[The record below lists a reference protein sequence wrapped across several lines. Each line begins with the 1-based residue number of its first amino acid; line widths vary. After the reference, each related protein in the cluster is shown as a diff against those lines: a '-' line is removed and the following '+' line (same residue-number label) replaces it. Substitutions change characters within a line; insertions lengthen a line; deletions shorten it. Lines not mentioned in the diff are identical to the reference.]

1 MIQSKDRITRA
12 NAMDII
18 RRFAK
23 EYRKTLGKVPAEII
37 IVGGAS
43 IMLNYKFRD
52 ATQDFDVIL
61 RASSG
66 IKDVIT
72 RFADDNNLPGDWMN
86 TDFVKTASYSDALPE
101 VSRHYCWLNNETL
114 EIRTVSGIYLIA
126 MKMIA
131 HRDYRNDI
139 SDAIGILI
147 EEAEAGNIFSYADIE
162 AAYYKLY
169 HEAPPAKMQ
178 ELFRSICTKR
188 IKELKELYDSQK
200 TAETAVGNQLI
211 TYIEDGVNIH
221 AENVTNVV
229 ARIREKMA
237 HSTREPKE
245 EI

>member
-1 MIQSKDRITRA
+1 MMHSKEKISRA

-23 EYRKTLGKVPAEII
+23 EYRKTLGKAPGEII
-37 IVGGAS
+37 IVGGGS

-61 RASSG
+61 RAASG

-72 RFADDNNLPGDWMN
+72 RFADENNLPRDWMN
-86 TDFVKTASYSDALPE
+86 TDFVKTASYSDALIE
-101 VSRHYCWLNNETL
+101 VSRHYCWLNNQTL

-147 EEAEAGNIFSYADIE
+147 EEAEAGNSFSYADIE
-162 AAYYKLY
+162 AAYHKLY
-169 HEAPPAKMQ
+169 HEAPALKIQ
-178 ELFRSICTKR
+178 EQFREICVKSID
-188 IKELKELYDSQK
+188 ELKSLYDSQRN
-200 TAETAVGNQLI
+200 TEASVGDQLI
-211 TYIEDGVNIH
+211 TYIEDGVNINTK
-221 AENVTNVV
+221 NVTDVA
-229 ARIREKMA
+229 ARIREKM
-237 HSTREPKE
+237 SKNQ
-245 EI
+245 

>member
-1 MIQSKDRITRA
+1 MMPSKTKITRA

-23 EYRKTLGKVPAEII
+23 DYRKALGKAPAEII
-37 IVGGAS
+37 IVGGGS

-61 RASSG
+61 RAASG

-72 RFADDNNLPGDWMN
+72 RFADENNLPRDWMN
-86 TDFVKTASYSDALPE
+86 TDFVKTASYSDTLIE
-101 VSRHYCWLNNETL
+101 VSRHYCWLNNQTL

-131 HRDYRNDI
+131 HREYRNDI

-147 EEAEAGNIFSYADIE
+147 EEAEAGNSFSYADVE

-169 HEAPPAKMQ
+169 HDTPDLQTQ
-178 ELFRSICTKR
+178 EQFREICTKTTE
-188 IKELKELYDSQK
+188 ELKGLYDSQK
-200 TAETAVGNQLI
+200 DTESSVGDRLI
-211 TYIEDGVNIH
+211 TYIEDGVNINTK
-221 AENVTNVV
+221 NVTDVA
-229 ARIREKMA
+229 ARIREKMNK
-237 HSTREPKE
+237 RQE
-245 EI
+245 